1 MSKRRGSWARQ
12 SQKKRKP
19 RLQRAAP
26 PVSPVRPQRTTAHHN
41 PLTKAEAT
49 YGTEGWF
56 PVWANAYEAIMN
68 NSGNVDDQEPAE
80 TFAEDFNT
88 LGVALAALPPYF
100 IDTSIMSLICD
111 RLYDEPRGHFSS
123 VVPWSV
129 FESKRGLIFSNAIE
143 DPAIHVHALP
153 DGEGMS
159 TEQKEELDNFSVTFR
174 LDAMTFAVESGTI
187 SGVQA
192 WLAIP
197 SRYSPSR
204 GLTAAAAGD
213 IKSDY
218 RTIPYVVN
226 EATRQHRTDTG
237 INWALEPRTLP
248 PEATPWQ
255 QPELWLERDPENRL
269 RLAESELGT
278 TASPVGSPEGLSAQ
292 LKLVGV
298 DFVHCAAE
306 WMSQWAAPRRPR
318 RVTRAQQRQA
328 AQEGIRAPTTGVR
341 IVDLRRREPSSD
353 SVADTTQRAAPDH
366 RFNVRGHWRN
376 QAHGPK
382 RSLRKR
388 VWVKEYIK
396 GPDHLPVR
404 LSPIAFRVNR
414 A

>member
-41 PLTKAEAT
+41 PLAKAEAT

-68 NSGNVDDQEPAE
+68 NTAGHDDQEPADSV
-80 TFAEDFNT
+80 AEDLNT

-100 IDTSIMSLICD
+100 IDASIMNLICD
-111 RLYDEPRGHFSS
+111 RLYDEPRGHFAS

-143 DPAIHVHALP
+143 DPAIHVHAVA
-153 DGEGMS
+153 DDEDMS

-197 SRYSPSR
+197 SIPSSQEFK
-204 GLTAAAAGD
+204 AE
-213 IKSDY
+213 Y

-226 EATRQHRTDTG
+226 EATRQHQTDIG
-237 INWALEPRTLP
+237 ISWALEPRTLP
-248 PEATPWQ
+248 PEAMPWQ
-255 QPELWLERDPENRL
+255 LPELSLERHPENGL
-269 RLAESELGT
+269 RLAGSKFGT
-278 TASPVGSPEGLSAQ
+278 GGLDHIESPEGLAAQ

-306 WMSQWAAPRRPR
+306 WMAQWAAPRRPR

-353 SVADTTQRAAPDH
+353 SAVDTTQRAAPDH

-404 LSPIAFRVNR
+404 LSPIAFRINR

>member
-1 MSKRRGSWARQ
+1 MVKRRGRSRKK
-12 SQKKRKP
+12 QKRH
-19 RLQRAAP
+19 LQRAAP

-41 PLTKAEAT
+41 PLAKAEAT

-68 NSGNVDDQEPAE
+68 NTAGHDDQEPAE
-80 TFAEDFNT
+80 TFAEDFNA

-100 IDTSIMSLICD
+100 IDASIMNLICD
-111 RLYDEPRGHFSS
+111 RLYDEPRGHFAS

-143 DPAIHVHALP
+143 DPAIHVHALA
-153 DGEGMS
+153 DEDQIASVLGEDMS
-159 TEQKEELDNFSVTFR
+159 TEQKEELDNFSITFR

-197 SRYSPSR
+197 SSQEFK
-204 GLTAAAAGD
+204 AE
-213 IKSDY
+213 Y

-226 EATRQHRTDTG
+226 EATRQHQTDIG
-237 INWALEPRTLP
+237 ISWALEPRTLP
-248 PEATPWQ
+248 PEAMPWQ
-255 QPELWLERDPENRL
+255 QPELSLALHPENGL
-269 RLAESELGT
+269 RFAESELGT

-353 SVADTTQRAAPDH
+353 SAVATTQRAAPDH

-388 VWVKEYIK
+388 IWVKEYIK

-404 LSPIAFRVNR
+404 LSPIAFRINR